1 VHILTMWPPDPALDE
16 ANMAFTR
23 DVKGAMAPWSTSGAH
38 VNFVSDPGS
47 GGLAEAYG
55 AERYARLREVKRAW
69 DPDNVFHHNQNIPPG

>member
-1 VHILTMWPPDPALDE
+1 MI
-16 ANMAFTR
+16 
-23 DVKGAMAPWSTSGAH
+23 GAH

-55 AERYARLREVKRAW
+55 AERYARLRQVKSAW